1 MAFDWADYLKL
12 AEELAARTDEAS
24 KRSAISRAYYFVF
37 NTAFARAESTAG
49 RCPVV
54 GGEQSWCWT
63 VYRQSPDHTCKRL
76 GVTGDILKRRRVDA
90 DYKGSTKLNLEDVVR
105 TALLE
110 ARRFQADFAVLPAR
124 FPRP

>member
-1 MAFDWADYLKL
+1 MAFDWLDYLKL
-12 AEELAARTDEAS
+12 AKELAARADKAS

-37 NTAFARAESTAG
+37 NTAFERAENTAG

-63 VYRQSPDHTCKRL
+63 IYRQSPDPACKQL
-76 GVTGDILKRRRVDA
+76 GIGGDLMKRRRVDA
-90 DYKGSTKLNLEDVVR
+90 DYKRSTKLNLEAEVR
-105 TALLE
+105 IALLE
-110 ARRFQADFAVLPAR
+110 AHKFQTALAALPAR

>member
-1 MAFDWADYLKL
+1 MAFEWVDYLTL
-12 AEELAARTDEAS
+12 AEELAARPDEAS

-37 NTAFARAESTAG
+37 NSAFERAESTAG

-63 VYRQSPDHTCKRL
+63 IYRHSPDPACKQL
-76 GVTGDILKRRRVDA
+76 GIGGDLLKRRRVNA
-90 DYKGSTKLNLEDVVR
+90 DYRRSTKINLEAEAR
-105 TALLE
+105 IALLE
-110 ARRFQADFAVLPAR
+110 ARKFQAALATLPAR

>member
-1 MAFDWADYLKL
+1 MPFDWADYLKL

-37 NTAFARAESTAG
+37 NTAFERAESTAG
-49 RCPVV
+49 PCPVV

-63 VYRQSPDHTCKRL
+63 VYRRSPDPTCRQMGIRGDLMKR
-76 GVTGDILKRRRVDA
+76 KRIDA
-90 DYKGSTKLNLEDVVR
+90 DYKRSTKLNLEAEVR
-105 TALLE
+105 IALLE
-110 ARRFQADFAVLPAR
+110 AHKFQESLAALPAR